1 MLEGIIIKG
10 IGGFYYV
17 ETEKGIYEC
26 RARGLFREEKIT
38 PLVGDK
44 VLIRVSEEDNTGYI
58 EKIYDRISQLT
69 RPPVANVTQA
79 IIVMSINNPD
89 INFWL
94 LDRFLVMA
102 EYEKLN
108 VEICI
113 NKIDLSTTEEI
124 SLIEDIYGK
133 AGYSILKTST
143 KTDEGILE
151 LTEVLKNNI
160 TVFAGPSGVG
170 KSSLLNKVDP
180 NLKLVTGEVSKKT
193 TRGKHTTRHVELME
207 LDSNS
212 YVLDT
217 PGFSS
222 LNLDFIQSDVE
233 LARYFKEIYEY
244 SNKCKFISCL
254 HYKEPSCEVKR
265 QVDEGN
271 ISSIRYEN
279 YLYFLDEIKNIRRY

>member
-26 RARGLFREEKIT
+26 RARGLFREEKII
-38 PLVGDK
+38 PLIGDR
-44 VLIRVSEEDNTGYI
+44 VLIRISEEDNTGYI
-58 EKIYDRISQLT
+58 EKIYNRKSQLT

-79 IIVMSINNPD
+79 IIVMSIKNPD

-102 EYEKLN
+102 EYENLN

-113 NKIDLSTTEEI
+113 NKIDLDDKEEI
-124 SLIEDIYGK
+124 SLIENIYSK
-133 AGYSILKTST
+133 AGYSIIKTST
-143 KTDEGILE
+143 KTNEGILE
-151 LTEVLKNNI
+151 LKALLKDNI

-170 KSSLLNKVDP
+170 KSSLLNKIDTK
-180 NLKLVTGEVSKKT
+180 LKLATGEVSKKT
-193 TRGKHTTRHVELME
+193 TRGKHTTRHVELIE
-207 LDSNS
+207 LDSDS

-222 LNLDFIQSDVE
+222 LSLDFIKSDVE
-233 LARYFKEIYEY
+233 LAKYFKEIYKY
-244 SNKCKFISCL
+244 SDKCKFISCL
-254 HYKEPSCEVKR
+254 HHKEPGCEVKR

-271 ISSIRYEN
+271 ISNTRYGN
-279 YLYFLDEIKNIRRY
+279 YLYFLNEIKNIRRY